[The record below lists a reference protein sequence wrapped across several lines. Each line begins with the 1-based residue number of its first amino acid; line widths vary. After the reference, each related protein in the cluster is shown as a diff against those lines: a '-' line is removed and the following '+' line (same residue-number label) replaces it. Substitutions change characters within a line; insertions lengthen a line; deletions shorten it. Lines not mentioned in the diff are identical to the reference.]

1 MFKCSSLFVVLQD
14 GKVDQKWKWPLGRLQ
29 TTVTVQ
35 VCLPFHYIWQ
45 QKNSQRNVT
54 QRLEDACIHRRSMQA
69 HASSLVSRASDV
81 IFLEMPKKHP
91 FNVRLLFSNRN
102 ILAERKMPKQNRP
115 ETKIC
120 KFYNKQV
127 TKKLTDLHV

>member
-35 VCLPFHYIWQ
+35 VCLSFHYIWQ

-69 HASSLVSRASDV
+69 HASSLVSRVSDV
-81 IFLEMPKKHP
+81 IFSKCLK
-91 FNVRLLFSNRN
+91 NTLLISVFYFQTETFSPNEKCLNRTA
-102 ILAERKMPKQNRP
+102 L
-115 ETKIC
+115 
-120 KFYNKQV
+120 
-127 TKKLTDLHV
+127 KLKYANFIISR